1 MYKALKSAQNEIQEA
16 LLKFADEASGC
27 KLNTSCQCVKTSPVP
42 QVGHVTENTYD
53 IARIENI
60 ENTLNF
66 LNQKQNA
73 QFETLVS
80 ELQSLNRC
88 LTNVLRVVIEQSSK
102 NTVDTES
109 TIPNLQPRANDSDLK
124 NVCVE
129 TIHDGTLEQ
138 SPPSLETPQS
148 VDIPQELDSPD
159 MYEEDEVQS
168 GIEQDDTSPDV
179 DIEEEEGIEVEEWI
193 YKNKPFFKDSEN
205 TVYANTNGELGDPIG
220 IYDPVKK
227 IVKKLPVN

>member
-1 MYKALKSAQNEIQEA
+1 MYKALKSAQNEIHEA

-27 KLNTSCQCVKTSPVP
+27 KLNTSCQCVKSSPVP
-42 QVGHVTENTYD
+42 QVDHVTENTYD
-53 IARIENI
+53 IMRIENI

-129 TIHDGTLEQ
+129 TNHDGTLEQ

-148 VDIPQELDSPD
+148 VDTAQDLHIHI
-159 MYEEDEVQS
+159 YEEEVQS
-168 GIEQDDTSPDV
+168 DIEQDDTSP
-179 DIEEEEGIEVEEWI
+179 DIEEEEGIEVEEWT
-193 YKNKPFFKDSEN
+193 YKNKLFFKDSEN

-220 IYDPVKK
+220 IYDPVKN
-227 IVKKLPVN
+227 IVKKLPAN